1 MMMMDVPEAIQAFL
15 DTDDA
20 TLDAQWKTLETW
32 IQARFKREPT
42 IEAILFLMGIQS
54 RGHGYEP
61 QLEKEVKQALIME
74 GTYCAFEHLGFY
86 EKVGADK
93 YGHWIWERIGPSMPK
108 LPIDR
113 QEKLLRIAILRYFD
127 DYLADNA

>member
-1 MMMMDVPEAIQAFL
+1 MNVPEPIQALL

-20 TLDAQWKTLETW
+20 TLDAQWQRLETW
-32 IQARFKREPT
+32 INTRFKREPT

-61 QLEKEVKQALIME
+61 RLEKEVKQALIME

-93 YGHWIWERIGPSMPK
+93 HGHWIWERIGPKMPK

-127 DYLADNA
+127 DYLADNL